1 MPALLSRLVPLCV
14 AVTPLCCVASHCLLQ
29 TAGRGRTAGD
39 GGPTL
44 RICNKTSSSQIISP
58 SYICYTRGGW
68 QAGNFVMTIQSL
80 SDDQPQLCC
89 HYKVAACWWRNNMLV
104 LNHPHA
110 SSAVRVSQTWA
121 RTVWDGVTVIQHWT
135 FVSFLQRD
143 SQSPLY

>member
-110 SSAVRVSQTWA
+110 SPRLVSGRRGTE
-121 RTVWDGVTVIQHWT
+121 IQLFNT
-135 FVSFLQRD
+135 GLLSL
-143 SQSPLY
+143 SYSGAP